1 MIRLLMLR
9 DFRSLCNRLNNNI
22 RDIFSYLP
30 ESICLKLS
38 FLIGFVRSVLLY
50 LIPLLSVLYTIFEKS
65 VYLEFL
71 LFLNCYG
78 SSFIL
83 NNRLNIQGGLGYPER
98 LLKMSSNKSFF
109 YFFKRGN
116 ILLVYNFLAFIFVEA
131 LLLLINK
138 DIFHFFAILAVLFIG
153 KNVIETRHLF
163 FNLINGLAIILL
175 AIHVKDSLSMIIWG
189 ILNND
194 TDKLLKILLGIDV
207 ARLFKEMFLGI
218 VALSVILDFFSIKSF
233 KRRKE
238 TVAVATN
245 KLLAEWSIKTRGLS
259 NYFIAPPYS
268 KVFNDVFLIPVI
280 VIVFVFSILNYP
292 FKEEI
297 QLLIF
302 EITFYFYLS
311 YLVEK
316 LWYFL
321 CLFANKKEKNIF
333 LMSFKNF
340 FFKLLEK
347 IFTLFLISFPMLIL
361 FLILISER
369 TLFLLS
375 VPISLVLSLIQEST
389 ILIDYQ
395 SLAIDKTMSVK
406 AAYNPFIYLVLLVL
420 IGLTQIVNKVDDLDI
435 SEMFFI
441 KVYIAIFIL
450 STSYLFGK
458 AIVQLRGE
466 KRI

>member
-1 MIRLLMLR
+1 
-9 DFRSLCNRLNNNI
+9 
-22 RDIFSYLP
+22 
-30 ESICLKLS
+30 
-38 FLIGFVRSVLLY
+38 
-50 LIPLLSVLYTIFEKS
+50 
-65 VYLEFL
+65 
-71 LFLNCYG
+71 
-78 SSFIL
+78 
-83 NNRLNIQGGLGYPER
+83 
-98 LLKMSSNKSFF
+98 MSSNKTFF

-138 DIFHFFAILAVLFIG
+138 EFFHLLALLAVLSVG
-153 KNVIETRHLF
+153 KNIIETRHLF

-175 AIHVKDSLSMIIWG
+175 AIHVKNSLPKIIWG

-207 ARLFKEMFLGI
+207 ARLFNEMIL
-218 VALSVILDFFSIKSF
+218 VVLALSVIFDLFSIKYF

-238 TVAVATN
+238 TMTSN
-245 KLLAEWSIKTRGLS
+245 KLLAELSIKTRGLS
-259 NYFIAPPYS
+259 SYLIAPPYS

-280 VIVFVFSILNYP
+280 VIVSVFSILNYP

-347 IFTLFLISFPMLIL
+347 NFTLFLISFPMLIL

-406 AAYNPFIYLVLLVL
+406 AAYNPFIYLALLVL
-420 IGLTQIVNKVDDLDI
+420 IGLTQIVNKAEDLDI

-450 STSYLFGK
+450 FTSYLFGK
-458 AIVQLRGE
+458 AIVQLGGE
-466 KRI
+466 KKI

>member
-9 DFRSLCNRLNNNI
+9 DFRSFCNRLNNNI

-30 ESICLKLS
+30 ERVCLKLS

-116 ILLVYNFLAFIFVEA
+116 VLLVYNFLAFIFVEA

-138 DIFHFFAILAVLFIG
+138 EFFHLLALLAVLSVG
-153 KNVIETRHLF
+153 KNIIERRHLF
-163 FNLINGLAIILL
+163 FNLINSLAIILL
-175 AIHVKDSLSMIIWG
+175 AINVKNSISKIIWSV
-189 ILNND
+189 LDND
-194 TDKLLKILLGIDV
+194 ADKLLKILLGIDV
-207 ARLFKEMFLGI
+207 SRLFKEMLLTI
-218 VALSVILDFFSIKSF
+218 IALSVIFDLFSIKSF

-238 TVAVATN
+238 TMATN
-245 KLLAEWSIKTRGLS
+245 KFLAEWSIKTRGLS

-280 VIVFVFSILNYP
+280 VIVSVFSILNYP

-347 IFTLFLISFPMLIL
+347 IFTLFIISVPMLVL
-361 FLILISER
+361 FLTLINER

-375 VPISLVLSLIQEST
+375 VPISLVLSLVQEST

-395 SLAIDKTMSVK
+395 SLAVDKTMSVK
-406 AAYNPFIYLVLLVL
+406 AVYNPFIYLALLVL
-420 IGLTQIVNKVDDLDI
+420 MGLTQIVNKAEDLDI

-450 STSYLFGK
+450 FTSYLFGK
-458 AIVQLRGE
+458 AVVQLRGE
-466 KRI
+466 KKI